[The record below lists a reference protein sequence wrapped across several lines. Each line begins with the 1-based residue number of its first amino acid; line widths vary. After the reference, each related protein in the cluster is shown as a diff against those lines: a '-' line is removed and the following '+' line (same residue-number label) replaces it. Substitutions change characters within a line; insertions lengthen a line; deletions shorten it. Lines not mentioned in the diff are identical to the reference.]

1 MGGQGNPR
9 ERNREGGEREGGMG
23 EGRER
28 RLGEKKFKKTI
39 GRKSLLPAV
48 AASTRMGIGR
58 SRNMSIFATVDKLY
72 PPNDWLVGSSLPPK
86 FSPTIIES
94 TLNELTPNNVSYGTL
109 RRISPK
115 YASLKVPN
123 MVYSTGNDLTRKQST
138 RTQLIQRE
146 VPPLDVPEL
155 LAYLVRQSGPFLDQ
169 IGVRRG

>member
-1 MGGQGNPR
+1 
-9 ERNREGGEREGGMG
+9 MG

-58 SRNMSIFATVDKLY
+58 SRNMSIFATIDKLY

-94 TLNELTPNNVSYGTL
+94 TLNELTPNNV
-109 RRISPK
+109 
-115 YASLKVPN
+115 
-123 MVYSTGNDLTRKQST
+123 RKQSA
-138 RTQLIQRE
+138 RTQLIQRKFHRSM
-146 VPPLDVPEL
+146 
-155 LAYLVRQSGPFLDQ
+155 YQNFWH
-169 IGVRRG
+169 I

>member
-1 MGGQGNPR
+1 
-9 ERNREGGEREGGMG
+9 
-23 EGRER
+23 
-28 RLGEKKFKKTI
+28 
-39 GRKSLLPAV
+39 
-48 AASTRMGIGR
+48 MGIGR

-94 TLNELTPNNVSYGTL
+94 TLNELTPNNVSKAIYKDPTD
-109 RRISPK
+109 SK
-115 YASLKVPN
+115 
-123 MVYSTGNDLTRKQST
+123 
-138 RTQLIQRE
+138 E

>member
-1 MGGQGNPR
+1 
-9 ERNREGGEREGGMG
+9 MG

-28 RLGEKKFKKTI
+28 RLGEKKFKTTI

-48 AASTRMGIGR
+48 AASTRMSSALSRRLGIGR
-58 SRNMSIFATVDKLY
+58 SRNMSIFATIDKWY

-94 TLNELTPNNVSYGTL
+94 TLNELTPNNV
-109 RRISPK
+109 
-115 YASLKVPN
+115 
-123 MVYSTGNDLTRKQST
+123 RKAICKDPTDSK
-138 RTQLIQRE
+138 E

>member
-1 MGGQGNPR
+1 
-9 ERNREGGEREGGMG
+9 MG

-58 SRNMSIFATVDKLY
+58 SRNMSIFATIDKLY

-94 TLNELTPNNVSYGTL
+94 TLNELTPNNVSKAICKDPTD
-109 RRISPK
+109 SK
-115 YASLKVPN
+115 
-123 MVYSTGNDLTRKQST
+123 
-138 RTQLIQRE
+138 E

-155 LAYLVRQSGPFLDQ
+155 LAYLVRQSEPFLDQ